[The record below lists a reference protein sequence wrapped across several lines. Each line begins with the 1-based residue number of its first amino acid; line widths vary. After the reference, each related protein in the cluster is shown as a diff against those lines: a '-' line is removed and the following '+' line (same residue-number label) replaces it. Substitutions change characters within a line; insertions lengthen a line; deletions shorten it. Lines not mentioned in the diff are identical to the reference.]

1 MVYHTKKAATEN
13 FTDNAVNP
21 FKAAAWSVMN
31 SNSNKTTTYILV
43 HRHAEEYCR
52 FCRCSSNGGSQ
63 QVSSSSIFTLN
74 LEDWTIVL

>member
-21 FKAAAWSVMN
+21 FKVAAWSVMN
-31 SNSNKTTTYILV
+31 SNNNKATTYILV

-52 FCRCSSNGGSQ
+52 FYRCSSDGGSQ
-63 QVSSSSIFTLN
+63 QVSSSSILS
-74 LEDWTIVL
+74 